1 VKFRPLDF
9 DLFQGLKYHF
19 ELVRSAIET
28 LRRTVEGL
36 ADPVD
41 AYLTI
46 QSLERSGDGTLRNA
60 IRQLDRQLIDFPP
73 REDTRRVLHS
83 QDRILDAAEHLAG
96 LLAAYRLQNMPDSAV
111 RLARILEACACTL
124 AEAITVFGEAK
135 RLSNQLDAITDL
147 ENEASSLC
155 LDAIQDLVNRES
167 DTRRLF
173 MLHEV
178 YCQFARIATLFEDSI
193 QMLEDC
199 NLKAPADA

>member
-1 VKFRPLDF
+1 MKFRPRDF
-9 DLFQGLKYHF
+9 DLFQGLQYHF

-36 ADPVD
+36 VDPVE

-46 QSLERSGDGTLRNA
+46 QSLERSGDETLRNA

-73 REDTRRVLHS
+73 REDTRPVLHF

-96 LLAAYRLQNMPDSAV
+96 RLAAYRLEAMPDSAI
-111 RLARILEACACTL
+111 RLARILEACARAL

-135 RLSNQLDAITDL
+135 RLSSQMDAITDL
-147 ENEASSLC
+147 ENEASRLC
-155 LDAIQDLVNRES
+155 LDAIRDLVNREP
-167 DTRRLF
+167 DPRRLF

-178 YCQFARIATLFEDSI
+178 YSMFARIATLFEDSI

-199 NLKAPADA
+199 TLKTPADA

>member
-1 VKFRPLDF
+1 VKFRPRDF
-9 DLFQGLKYHF
+9 DLFQGLQYHF

-36 ADPVD
+36 VDPVD

-60 IRQLDRQLIDFPP
+60 IRQLDRQLVDFPP
-73 REDTRRVLHS
+73 REDTRRVLHF

-96 LLAAYRLQNMPDSAV
+96 RLAAYRLGAMPDAAV
-111 RLARILEACACTL
+111 RLARISEACARAL
-124 AEAITVFGEAK
+124 AEAITAFGEGK
-135 RLSNQLDAITDL
+135 HFSSQLDATTDL
-147 ENEASSLC
+147 ENEASRLC
-155 LDAIQDLVNRES
+155 FDAIRDLVDRES
-167 DTRRLF
+167 DPRRLF

-178 YCQFARIATLFEDSI
+178 YSQFARIATLFEDSI

-199 NLKAPADA
+199 NLKTQADA